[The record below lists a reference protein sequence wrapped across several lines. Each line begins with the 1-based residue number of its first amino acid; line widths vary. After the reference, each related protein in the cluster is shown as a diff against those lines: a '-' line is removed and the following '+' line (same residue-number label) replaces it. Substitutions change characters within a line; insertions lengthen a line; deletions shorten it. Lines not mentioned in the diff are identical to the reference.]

1 MTFKKFSALALFF
14 LATFVISA
22 QSIGDD
28 KNTFDIV
35 DSKQF
40 VFEAESLTSSS
51 GFHRNLTSYYELRV
65 EGDSASASLPFF
77 GRAYSGAYAGDG
89 GISFDNVMEEYSVEL
104 KEKKKEKNNVTY
116 IKFSVRGENDNFNCT
131 LSTTSSGTASLTIN
145 STNRQTISYM
155 GTVREIEAESSEE

>member
-1 MTFKKFSALALFF
+1 MMTFKKFSALALFF
-14 LATFVISA
+14 LVTFVISA
-22 QSIGDD
+22 QNKDTDTNI
-28 KNTFDIV
+28 FEII

-51 GFHRNLTSYYELRV
+51 GFHKNLTTHYELRV
-65 EGDSASASLPFF
+65 DRDSVSASLPFF

-116 IKFSVRGENDNFNCT
+116 IKFTVKGDNDYFNCT
-131 LSTTSSGTASLTIN
+131 LRASSSGTSSLTIT

-155 GTVREIEAESSEE
+155 GTIIKLEDK